1 MKNSYGIIVSLLQTE
16 KGSNLLPFN
25 KYLFRVDRNA
35 NKLDIK
41 RAVEEIFKVKV
52 ADVNVLTV
60 LGKKKRLRYKEGKTP
75 DWKKAIVTLK
85 QGEKIETA

>member
-16 KGSNLLPFN
+16 KGSNLLPLN
-25 KYLFRVDRNA
+25 KYLFRVDRDA

-52 ADVNVLTV
+52 TDVNVLTV

>member
-16 KGSNLLPFN
+16 KGSNLLQFN

-35 NKLDIK
+35 NKLEIK

-60 LGKKKRLRYKEGKTP
+60 LGKKKRLKYKEGRTP

-85 QGEKIETA
+85 AGEKIETA